1 MRGTILKFFL
11 MNFCLILILCTSCT
25 KNEINDQP
33 DLELTIAHTIESDQP
48 ILKIAA
54 YYEASED
61 GTTTLIYQDK
71 AWGQDSLFNS
81 IRDIRL
87 LSEGKLK
94 IERDSNKIVVEH
106 DPSLERLKISYILE
120 QDYKGPTTSR
130 KVYRPIIQPEYFQV
144 FGQNLLILPESA
156 TNNEAFDL
164 SITWNVPEK
173 DFSLQSSFGNH
184 QRKQIIRDVTQDELY
199 SSVFVGGDFR
209 IHDMDLQGNQV
220 AFAIRDSWEAFD
232 DSTMVDL
239 LEATISAQREF
250 WNDHSQPYF
259 SVTMIPIFEPN
270 GSSWQGTGLT
280 NSFALAASNNE
291 HLEVQGLVYLLN
303 HELQHNWIGLTIKN
317 DNEEEQYWF
326 SEGFTEYYTIKNISI
341 NRIYD
346 LDEKYFIQEFNSKL
360 KNLYNSPVVAA
371 PNSEI
376 NYENFWK
383 DRHYSD
389 LPYLRGVVFAFILD
403 QQIQRDSEGKQ
414 SLDDVMKQLH
424 ENSDTKLSHSYFL
437 EIVNPYLKE
446 SIDPFFER
454 HMIRGVPFEMTAIFE
469 ELGLEYDLATVKV
482 FELGVKKDDDDARHI
497 AEVTPGSNAYK
508 AGLRAGDRIVSH
520 SFVSERPDLEASFVV
535 KRGDQKLDIKFFPAR
550 QMEIPQL
557 TDSDHNLSLLGFD
570 LDSP

>member
-1 MRGTILKFFL
+1 MRRRIMQIILNRSMSYRLHLFL
-11 MNFCLILILCTSCT
+11 ACFILLMMNSCTDASEKKNLSYEISHKKNSKDALLQIDMNF
-25 KNEINDQP
+25 
-33 DLELTIAHTIESDQP
+33 
-48 ILKIAA
+48 
-54 YYEASED
+54 EASED

-81 IRDIRL
+81 IGDIRL

-106 DPSLERLKISYILE
+106 DPSMERLKISYTLT
-120 QDYKGPTTSR
+120 QDYTGPTTSR

-144 FGQNLLILPESA
+144 FGQNLLILPESV

-164 SITWNVPEK
+164 SITWKIPEK

-232 DSTMVDL
+232 DSTMVEL
-239 LEATISAQREF
+239 LKNTLMAQRKF

-291 HLEVQGLVYLLN
+291 YLEVEGLVYLLN

-326 SEGFTEYYTIKNISI
+326 SEGFTDYYTLKNIAI
-341 NRIYD
+341 NRIFD
-346 LDEKYFIQEFNSKL
+346 LDEKYFIRQFNSKL
-360 KNLYNSPVVAA
+360 KNLYESPVVAS
-371 PNSEI
+371 PNFEI
-376 NYENFWK
+376 NYDNFWK

-389 LPYLRGVVFAFILD
+389 LPYLRGAVFAFILD
-403 QQIQRDSEGKQ
+403 RQIQRDSMGRK
-414 SLDDVMKQLH
+414 SLDDVMKQFH
-424 ENSDTKLSHSYFL
+424 ENSDTKLSHPYFVKT
-437 EIVNPYLKE
+437 VNPYLKE
-446 SIDPFFER
+446 DFEPFFNR
-454 HMIRGVPFEMTAIFE
+454 HIVDGEPFEMEAIFK
-469 ELGLEYDLATVKV
+469 DL
-482 FELGVKKDDDDARHI
+482 
-497 AEVTPGSNAYK
+497 
-508 AGLRAGDRIVSH
+508 
-520 SFVSERPDLEASFVV
+520 DLDYQVADS
-535 KRGDQKLDIKFFPAR
+535 
-550 QMEIPQL
+550 IPQL
-557 TDSDHNLSLLGFD
+557 SDTPLNISKLGFT
-570 LDSP
+570 SPAP

>member
-1 MRGTILKFFL
+1 M
-11 MNFCLILILCTSCT
+11 ILILCTSCA
-25 KNEINDQP
+25 KKEINDQP
-33 DLELTIAHTIESDQP
+33 DLELTITHTIESDQP
-48 ILKIAA
+48 ILKIAV
-54 YYEASED
+54 YFEASED

-81 IRDIRL
+81 IGDIRL

-106 DPSLERLKISYILE
+106 DPSMERLKISYTLT
-120 QDYKGPTTSR
+120 QDYTGPTTSR

-164 SITWNVPEK
+164 SITWKIPEK

-209 IHDMDLQGNQV
+209 IHDMDLEGNQV
-220 AFAIRDSWEAFD
+220 AFAIRDTWEAFD
-232 DSTMVDL
+232 DSTMVEL
-239 LEATISAQREF
+239 LKTTLMAQRKF

-291 HLEVQGLVYLLN
+291 YLEVEGLVYLLN

-326 SEGFTEYYTIKNISI
+326 SEGFTDYYTLKNIAI
-341 NRIYD
+341 NRIFD
-346 LDEKYFIQEFNSKL
+346 LDEKYFIQQFNSKL
-360 KNLYNSPVVAA
+360 KNLYESPVVAS

-376 NYENFWK
+376 NYDNFWK

-389 LPYLRGVVFAFILD
+389 LPYLRGAVFAFILD
-403 QQIQRDSEGKQ
+403 RQIQRDSMGRK
-414 SLDDVMKQLH
+414 SLDDVMKQFH
-424 ENSDTKLSHSYFL
+424 ENSDTKLSHPYFVKT
-437 EIVNPYLKE
+437 VNPYLKE
-446 SIDPFFER
+446 DFEPFFNR
-454 HMIRGVPFEMTAIFE
+454 HIVDGEPFEMEAIFK
-469 ELGLEYDLATVKV
+469 DL
-482 FELGVKKDDDDARHI
+482 
-497 AEVTPGSNAYK
+497 
-508 AGLRAGDRIVSH
+508 
-520 SFVSERPDLEASFVV
+520 DLDYQVADS
-535 KRGDQKLDIKFFPAR
+535 
-550 QMEIPQL
+550 IPQL
-557 TDSDHNLSLLGFD
+557 SDTPLNISKLGFT
-570 LDSP
+570 SPAP

>member
-1 MRGTILKFFL
+1 MNLRFFL
-11 MNFCLILILCTSCT
+11 IHLCLIVILCASCT

-33 DLELTIAHTIESDQP
+33 DLELTITHTIESDQP
-48 ILKIAA
+48 FLKIAA
-54 YYEASED
+54 YYKASED

-106 DPSLERLKISYILE
+106 DPSMEILKISYTLT
-120 QDYKGPTTSR
+120 QDYAGPTTSR
-130 KVYRPIIQPEYFQV
+130 KVYRPIIQPGYFQV
-144 FGQNLLILPESA
+144 FGQNLLILPERV

-184 QRKQIIRDVTQDELY
+184 QRRQIISDVTQDELY

-232 DSTMVDL
+232 DSTMVEL
-239 LEATISAQREF
+239 LKNTLMAQRKF

-291 HLEVQGLVYLLN
+291 YLEVQGLVYLLN

-326 SEGFTEYYTIKNISI
+326 SEGFTEYYTLKNIAI

-346 LDEKYFIQEFNSKL
+346 LDEHYFIQEFNSKL
-360 KNLYNSPVVAA
+360 KNLYNSPVVSA

-376 NYENFWK
+376 NYDNFWK

-389 LPYLRGVVFAFILD
+389 LPYLRGAVFAFILD
-403 QQIQRDSEGKQ
+403 QQIQQDSDGGK
-414 SLDDVMKQLH
+414 SLDDVMKQFY
-424 ENSDTKLSHSYFL
+424 ENSHTKLSHSYFVKT
-437 EIVNPYLKE
+437 VNPYLKE
-446 SIDPFFER
+446 DFEPFFN
-454 HMIRGVPFEMTAIFE
+454 
-469 ELGLEYDLATVKV
+469 
-482 FELGVKKDDDDARHI
+482 RHI
-497 AEVTPGSNAYK
+497 VDGEPFDMETFFKDLNLDYQ
-508 AGLRAGDRIVSH
+508 VSD
-520 SFVSERPDLEASFVV
+520 S
-535 KRGDQKLDIKFFPAR
+535 
-550 QMEIPQL
+550 IPQL
-557 TDSDHNLSLLGFD
+557 NDTPLNISKLGFT
-570 LDSP
+570 SPAP